1 MTHLRALGLAY
12 RFDSVLVADLPRILH
27 PLWFSAVFQSD
38 HIKTQVRELALTL
51 LHPPKLRAAG
61 DAALFQGGNALKC
74 TAVAAVVPQA
84 DFHNDG
90 SVALRHDQ
98 IDFTAAATVISG
110 DQEQAFGFQQTKSL
124 CLGLLTLSQNLKF
137 VRTWL
142 LVFNAEPFFFGCNPW
157 NFYFWRSRFA
167 CGPRNAGQFSNF
179 GFGCECHAESR

>member
-1 MTHLRALGLAY
+1 MAQ
-12 RFDSVLVADLPRILH
+12 RFDSALVADLPRILH
-27 PLWFSAVFQSD
+27 PLRISAVFQSD
-38 HIKTQVRELALTL
+38 HIKTQVCELALTL
-51 LHPPKLRAAG
+51 LHPPQLCAAG
-61 DAALFQGGNALKC
+61 DAALFKGRNALKC
-74 TAVAAVVPQA
+74 AAMAAVVPQS

-137 VRTWL
+137 VRAWP
-142 LVFNAEPFFFGCNPW
+142 LVFSAGFFFFGCCPW
-157 NFYFWRSRFA
+157 NFCFWCSRFA